1 VKIVVLLNDTVEL
14 WLFVLIQNISKDK
27 VKRIK
32 IMVRILGNNLS
43 NKKKIYIALTCIYG
57 IGIPTSQKI
66 LKQLNIDPNIKVSEL
81 NDTNV
86 SALRDILETDE
97 FKLEGD
103 LKRLVSLNIKRLID
117 INCFKGRRHLKGLP
131 VRGQR
136 TRTNNRTSR
145 KLSLFT
151 RK

>member
-1 VKIVVLLNDTVEL
+1 
-14 WLFVLIQNISKDK
+14 
-27 VKRIK
+27 
-32 IMVRILGNNLS
+32 MVRILGNNLS
-43 NKKKIYIALTCIYG
+43 NKKKISIALTSIYG
-57 IGIPTSQKI
+57 IGIPRSKKI
-66 LKQLNIDPNIKVSEL
+66 LRDLNIDPNVKVSDLSE
-81 NDTNV
+81 TNV

-117 INCFKGRRHLKGLP
+117 INSFRGRRHLKGLP

-145 KLSLFT
+145 RIGLFT
-151 RK
+151 RKIK

>member
-1 VKIVVLLNDTVEL
+1 
-14 WLFVLIQNISKDK
+14 
-27 VKRIK
+27 
-32 IMVRILGNNLS
+32 MVRILGNNLA

-57 IGIPTSQKI
+57 IGIPTSKKV
-66 LKQLNIDPNIKVSEL
+66 LKELNIDPDIKVSEL
-81 NDTNV
+81 NETNI
-86 SALRDILETDE
+86 SSLRDILETEE

-117 INCFKGRRHLKGLP
+117 INSFRGRRHLKGLP

-145 KLSLFT
+145 RQSFFT
-151 RK
+151 RKK

>member
-1 VKIVVLLNDTVEL
+1 
-14 WLFVLIQNISKDK
+14 
-27 VKRIK
+27 
-32 IMVRILGNNLS
+32 MRILGNNLS

-57 IGIPTSQKI
+57 VGIPTSKKI
-66 LKQLNIDPNIKVSEL
+66 LSKLKIDPNLKVSDL
-81 NDTNV
+81 NETNV
-86 SALRDILETDE
+86 SELRDILETDE

-117 INCFKGRRHLKGLP
+117 INSFRGRRHLKGLP

-145 KLSLFT
+145 RQIFFT
-151 RK
+151 RKK

>member
-1 VKIVVLLNDTVEL
+1 
-14 WLFVLIQNISKDK
+14 
-27 VKRIK
+27 
-32 IMVRILGNNLS
+32 MVRILGNNLA

-57 IGIPTSQKI
+57 IGIPTSKKV
-66 LKQLNIDPNIKVSEL
+66 LRELNIDPNIKVSEL
-81 NDTNV
+81 NETNI
-86 SALRDILETDE
+86 SALRDILETEE

-117 INCFKGRRHLKGLP
+117 INSFRGRRHLKGLP

-145 KLSLFT
+145 RQSFFT
-151 RK
+151 RKK

>member
-1 VKIVVLLNDTVEL
+1 
-14 WLFVLIQNISKDK
+14 
-27 VKRIK
+27 
-32 IMVRILGNNLS
+32 MVRILGNNLS

-57 IGIPTSQKI
+57 IGISTSKKI
-66 LKQLNIDPNIKVSEL
+66 LTQLNIDPNLKVSDL
-81 NDTNV
+81 NETNI
-86 SALRDILETDE
+86 SALRDILETEE

-117 INCFKGRRHLKGLP
+117 INSFRGRRHLKGLP

-145 KLSLFT
+145 RQSFFA
-151 RK
+151 RKK

>member
-1 VKIVVLLNDTVEL
+1 
-14 WLFVLIQNISKDK
+14 
-27 VKRIK
+27 
-32 IMVRILGNNLS
+32 MVRLLGNNLS

-57 IGIPTSQKI
+57 IGISSSLNI
-66 LKQLNIDPNIKVSEL
+66 LSRLDIDPNIKVADLSEE
-81 NDTNV
+81 NV
-86 SALRDILETDE
+86 SSLRDILETDE

-117 INCFKGRRHLKGLP
+117 INSVRGRRHLKGLP

-145 KLSLFT
+145 RQSLFI
-151 RK
+151 RKK

>member
-1 VKIVVLLNDTVEL
+1 
-14 WLFVLIQNISKDK
+14 
-27 VKRIK
+27 
-32 IMVRILGNNLS
+32 MVRILGNNLA

-57 IGIPTSQKI
+57 IGIPTSKKV
-66 LKQLNIDPNIKVSEL
+66 LKELNIDPNVKVSEL
-81 NDTNV
+81 NETNI
-86 SALRDILETDE
+86 SSLRDIFETEE

-117 INCFKGRRHLKGLP
+117 INSFRGRRHLKGLP

-145 KLSLFT
+145 RQSFFT
-151 RK
+151 RKK

>member
-1 VKIVVLLNDTVEL
+1 
-14 WLFVLIQNISKDK
+14 
-27 VKRIK
+27 
-32 IMVRILGNNLS
+32 MARILGNNLP

-57 IGIPTSQKI
+57 IGISTSMKI
-66 LKQLNIDPNIKVSEL
+66 LEKLCIDSNLKVSEL
-81 NDTNV
+81 KEENI
-86 SALRDILETDE
+86 SALRDLLETEE

-103 LKRLVSLNIKRLID
+103 LKRLISLNIKRLID
-117 INCFKGRRHLKGLP
+117 INSFRGRRHLKGLP

-145 KLSLFT
+145 RQSLFVR